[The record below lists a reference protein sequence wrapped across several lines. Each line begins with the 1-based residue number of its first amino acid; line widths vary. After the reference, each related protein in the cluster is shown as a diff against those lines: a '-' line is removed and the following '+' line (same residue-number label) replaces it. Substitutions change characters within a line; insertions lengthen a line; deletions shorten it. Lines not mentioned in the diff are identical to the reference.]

1 MTFCVYCST
10 IITGCHLPIYC
21 SLRGVKN
28 MKKSNR
34 IPEPESRLGYLRT
47 DPDRYMTQEQVAA
60 AIGCT
65 PKTYRSWEKDG
76 DLPNTTDLIALAK
89 LFDVSTDYILGLSDY
104 QKTEYK
110 MISELTGLNEEA
122 VKSLC
127 PPKEDR
133 YIEHEDVVTSLN
145 MLLTSVNFRNMLS
158 YLVEYSQKQK
168 ELQTLFAI
176 REKQIQ
182 PIEEYKPNLS
192 LLDLIDKTIEKKEIA
207 EIHAQRNFG
216 YIFDELRRKAEEK
229 QD

>member
-1 MTFCVYCST
+1 MNK
-10 IITGCHLPIYC
+10 GNKLPK
-21 SLRGVKN
+21 SQTRLEALRINSG
-28 MKKSNR
+28 
-34 IPEPESRLGYLRT
+34 
-47 DPDRYMTQEQVAA
+47 MTQTQVSEKV
-60 AIGCT
+60 GCT
-65 PKTYRSWEKDG
+65 PKSYRSWERGKAI
-76 DLPNTTDLIALAK
+76 PNTRDLIALAK
-89 LFDVSTDYILGLSDY
+89 LFDVSTDYILELSDY
-104 QKTEYK
+104 QRTEYK
-110 MISELTGLNEEA
+110 MLSELTGLNEEA

-133 YIEHEDVVTSLN
+133 YIEHEDVIASLN

-192 LLDLIDKTIEKKEIA
+192 LLDLIDKAIEKKEIA

-216 YIFDELRRKAEEK
+216 HIFDELRRKAEEK